1 MPNLDPT
8 SSVDAT
14 AGARLGGNI
23 SDPSGERFRAIPP
36 VSAIVA
42 EAKRLGSKVTEDAL
56 ARVARSELEDVRQ
69 ALLAGQRLD
78 RPEIE
83 RRVIDAI
90 EALERPRLAPVLNA
104 TGVVIHTNLGRA
116 PVSPEAA
123 EAMRETAAHAVPLEI
138 ERESNERGGRMREI
152 TALVRALTG
161 AESALVVNN
170 CASAVLLALAAVATG
185 KDVVVSRGEAVEI
198 GGGFRV
204 PDVLRQS
211 GARLVEVGTTNRTYA
226 RDYAAATT
234 DETGAYLKV
243 HPSNFRT
250 FGFVHSASTAEL
262 VVLAHEH
269 GLPVLEDLG
278 SGALLDTSRFGL
290 APEPT
295 LAGAIAAGADLVMAS
310 ADKLLGGPQGGIII
324 GSASWVERVARHP
337 LARAVRAD
345 KTALA
350 GIATTLR
357 HFLRGEA
364 ESRVPI
370 WRMIAAPVDT
380 IRVRASAL
388 ATALAPDGIAVGVE
402 PVQATVGGGSLPGE
416 TLPSWAIVLS
426 PAVGESAESLARRL
440 RLGDPGIFG
449 RIDQDRLVLDL
460 RTVLPEDD
468 EILLRSLRQSVRT
481 KKQPD

>member
-1 MPNLDPT
+1 MSTPDPT
-8 SSVDAT
+8 SSGDEIAST
-14 AGARLGGNI
+14 RLGERIYEPNGQ
-23 SDPSGERFRAIPP
+23 RFRVIPS
-36 VSAIVA
+36 VSAIVV
-42 EAKRLGSKVTEDAL
+42 EAIRTGSRLTEEAL
-56 ARVARSELEDVRQ
+56 SRVARAELEDVRH
-69 ALLAGQRLD
+69 ALLAGETLD
-78 RPEIE
+78 RTEIE

-90 EALERPRLAPVLNA
+90 KALERPRLTPVLNA

-116 PVSPEAA
+116 PVSPETAV
-123 EAMRETAAHAVPLEI
+123 AMREAAANAVPLEI
-138 ERESNERGGRMREI
+138 ERESNERGGRMSEI
-152 TALVRALTG
+152 AGLLRALTG

-170 CASAVLLALAAVATG
+170 CASAVLLVLAAVATG
-185 KDVVVSRGEAVEI
+185 KEVVVSRGEAVEI

-226 RDYAAATT
+226 RDYAAVTT
-234 DETGAYLKV
+234 EQTGAYLKV

-278 SGALLDTSRFGL
+278 SGALLDTSRFDL

-357 HFLRGEA
+357 HYLRGEA

-370 WRMIAAPVDT
+370 WRMIAAPEGA
-380 IRVRASAL
+380 IRARV
-388 ATALAPDGIAVGVE
+388 TALAAALAQDGVEVAVE
-402 PVQATVGGGSLPGE
+402 PVQATIGGGSLPGE
-416 TLPSWAIVLS
+416 TLSSWAVVLA
-426 PAVGESAESLARRL
+426 PAAGEGVDSLAQCL

-449 RIDQDRLVLDL
+449 RIGQDRLVLDL

-468 EILLRSLRQSVRT
+468 EILLRSVRRSLG
-481 KKQPD
+481 K

>member
-1 MPNLDPT
+1 MSN
-8 SSVDAT
+8 V
-14 AGARLGGNI
+14 
-23 SDPSGERFRAIPP
+23 DPSSSGDAIAESRQSESEQHPAAGEPLRAIPP

-42 EAKRLGSKVTEDAL
+42 EAKRLGS
-56 ARVARSELEDVRQ
+56 ELTGDVLTRAVRAELGGVRQ
-69 ALLAGQRLD
+69 ALLAGERLD
-78 RPEIE
+78 RPQIE
-83 RRVIDAI
+83 RRVIEAI
-90 EALERPRLAPVLNA
+90 AALQRPRLVPVLNA

-116 PVSPEAA
+116 PVSA
-123 EAMRETAAHAVPLEI
+123 ETAAAMRAAAAHPVPLEI
-138 ERESNERGGRMREI
+138 DPDSNERGGRMREI
-152 TALVRALTG
+152 AGLLRALTG

-170 CASAVLLALAAVATG
+170 CASAVLLALAAVASG
-185 KDVVVSRGEAVEI
+185 KEVVVSRGEAVEI

-234 DETGAYLKV
+234 EATGAYLKV
-243 HPSNFRT
+243 HPSNFRA
-250 FGFVHSASTAEL
+250 FGFVHAASTAEL
-262 VVLAHEH
+262 VVLAREH

-278 SGALLDTSRFGL
+278 SGALLDTSCFGL

-295 LAGAIAAGADLVMAS
+295 LSGAIAAGADIVMAS
-310 ADKLLGGPQGGIII
+310 ADKLLGGPQGGIIV
-324 GSASWVERVARHP
+324 GTASWVERVARHP

-357 HFLRGEA
+357 HYLCGEA

-370 WRMIAAPVDT
+370 WRMIAAPESA
-380 IRVRASAL
+380 IRARATRL
-388 ATALAPDGIAVGVE
+388 AAELRLDGVAAEVE

-416 TLPSWAIVLS
+416 TLPSSAVVLS
-426 PAVGESAESLARRL
+426 SAAGEGVDTLARRL

-449 RIDQDRLVLDL
+449 RIDRDRLLLDL

-468 EILLRSLRQSVRT
+468 EPLLRSLRQSLGA
-481 KKQPD
+481 